1 MRASNTAIVVL
12 LFAHVAVGSAVLG
25 APTPW
30 PQYGSD
36 LNPDPAITFGAL
48 DNRMRYEI
56 QRNTYPAGR
65 VSLRFRVDVG
75 SRTERADE
83 RGIAHF
89 LEHMA
94 FRGSK
99 HFPDGTVMK
108 RMATFGLRTG
118 ADANASTSET
128 QTVFRLD
135 LPNSS
140 PEAVQA
146 ALSFFRDIGDGL
158 TLDPQAVDSERKVVL
173 SEARLGDTP
182 TRRMGLRSVNFTYAS
197 LNKEL
202 RPAIGDAESINA
214 ITPKQLAS
222 FYRIFYRPER
232 VTMIVVGDVEP
243 TEFATKLNTQFG
255 DWRVAES

>member
-158 TLDPQAVDSERKVVL
+158 TLDPQAVDSG
-173 SEARLGDTP
+173 AQG
-182 TRRMGLRSVNFTYAS
+182 G
-197 LNKEL
+197 
-202 RPAIGDAESINA
+202 AIGGTTWRYADATDGTS
-214 ITPKQLAS
+214 LS
-222 FYRIFYRPER
+222 
-232 VTMIVVGDVEP
+232 
-243 TEFATKLNTQFG
+243 QFHLCLPQ
-255 DWRVAES
+255 